1 MSSVLALSKLQQSG
15 HVGASRTVERMPCN
29 AGDFRRLSLE
39 GRDLV
44 GDLEQELLLVAFEV
58 DPVGNSQDQHGTVHD
73 FGLRAEFCDGERL
86 GDVRQRV
93 FSLTSQS
100 DCDRSREHGSS
111 EGEHLAHQALSSFD
125 FDVHHAADRKLG
137 QAIAPRSPYDW
148 SLDEPSKAYHI
159 GLMTTTIPPDLDP
172 HVTRP
177 IISLAASRKSRMEVL
192 RSTMLAYAAIG
203 FIFAI
208 AASAFYG
215 AAIRM
220 PEVRQASID
229 AEGV

>member
-15 HVGASRTVERMPCN
+15 HVGASRTVKRLPGN

-39 GRDLV
+39 GGDLV

-73 FGLRAEFCDGERL
+73 FGLRAEFRDGERL

-93 FSLTSQS
+93 LSLTTQS
-100 DCDRSREHGSS
+100 DCGRSSEHGNSN
-111 EGEHLAHQALSSFD
+111 GEHLAHQALSSFD
-125 FDVHHAADRKLG
+125 FDVHHAADRMLE
-137 QAIAPRSPYDW
+137 QAAASRSPYDW
-148 SLDEPSKAYHI
+148 SLDEPGKAFHV
-159 GLMTTTIPPDLDP
+159 GPMTTVIPPDLDP
-172 HVTRP
+172 HVSPRVIP
-177 IISLAASRKSRMEVL
+177 LAASRQSRMEVL

-208 AASAFYG
+208 GAAAFYG
-215 AAIRM
+215 AAIRL

-229 AEGV
+229 VEGV